1 MSLKSRLDSL
11 SVEERRRLMHAFNG
25 HITQYIEL
33 NNNMFIGVNINM
45 RNFKIEEEIGVWSF
59 GTITKGVK
67 S

>member
-25 HITQYIEL
+25 CFTQYIEL
-33 NNNMFIGVNINM
+33 NNKKFIGVNINM
-45 RNFKIEEEIGVWSF
+45 CNFKIEEKIGVWSF
-59 GTITKGVK
+59 GTITKGDK